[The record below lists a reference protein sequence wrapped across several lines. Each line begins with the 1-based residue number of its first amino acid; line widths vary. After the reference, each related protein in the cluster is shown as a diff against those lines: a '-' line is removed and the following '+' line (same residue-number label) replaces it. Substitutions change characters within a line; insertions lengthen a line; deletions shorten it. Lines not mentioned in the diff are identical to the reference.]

1 MRTCRDLPGTTMA
14 VVDGEAV
21 DDPDASAVGSGI
33 ASKETMKL
41 FDQQQPALLV
51 AVEGIYGGEQAHTR
65 DQPWLVVLID
75 VKDEH

>member
-1 MRTCRDLPGTTMA
+1 MA

-41 FDQQQPALLV
+41 FDQQQPTLLV
-51 AVEGIYGGEQAHTR
+51 AVEGIYGGEQAHTL